1 MLLRTFVSA
10 VLVFTSFGL
19 VLPAQAAVVPTVGTM
34 QGTAI
39 FAAQNGS
46 LEQSLQ
52 PAAAASVLQIHP
64 VLGAPTRPIPK
75 LSSTEDHAN
84 FYAMLALAA
93 LGLTVI
99 RRKRYGRK

>member
-10 VLVFTSFGL
+10 VLVFTSL
-19 VLPAQAAVVPTVGTM
+19 AWVSSAQAAVVPVVGAM
-34 QGTAI
+34 QGTTI
-39 FAAQNGS
+39 FATQNGS

-52 PAAAASVLQIHP
+52 PAAATALQIHP
-64 VLGAPTRPIPK
+64 VLGAPTKPIVN
-75 LSSTEDHAN
+75 SNTSDAN
-84 FYAMLALAA
+84 SNIYAMLALGA